1 MRLIDV
7 MTLSSEGLRE
17 RKLRLALNL
26 VGIAVGCMA
35 ITGLV
40 SITQG
45 LSDNVTGQLKI
56 FGPDQLIV
64 APGQILSG
72 QMVASD
78 SFTWM
83 DVNLIKKIGRV
94 EIATPTLAN
103 KLSSFSIK
111 GETYYAETCGFEDL
125 WFRIIENVKPEEGR
139 LLQSGDVETCV
150 VGRELAFPS
159 DGEEPIIRVGDR
171 IKIESLVGGEKKD
184 LNVRVV
190 GILAKTGGIVSDN
203 FDRMLILPIRTA
215 QKFFDAGG
223 EFTSIFIKARSIED
237 VIVVKDEIKEIYGDD
252 ITIVTSESIQGI
264 VTSIISVIQAVL
276 SGIAGISLFV
286 AGVGIVNT
294 MTVSVIERTHEIGI
308 LKAIGSKNSDVLFLF
323 LSEAAIT
330 GLIGG
335 VIGSALG
342 IALAISM
349 GNFIDLSVSASPT
362 LGLYVVGFAVTTS
375 ILAGFYPA
383 LKASKLNPIEAL
395 RHE

>member
-64 APGQILSG
+64 APGQVSGGQIL
-72 QMVASD
+72 AAD
-78 SFTWM
+78 SFTWK

-94 EIATPTLAN
+94 EVATPTLAN

-139 LLQSGDVETCV
+139 LLQRGDVATCV

-159 DGEEPIIRVGDR
+159 DDEEPIIRVGDR
-171 IKIESLVGGEKKD
+171 IKIESLVGGEKKE

-190 GILAKTGGIVSDN
+190 GILAKTGGIVSAN

-215 QKFFDAGG
+215 QQFFDAGG

-237 VIVVKDEIKEIYGDD
+237 VLVVKDEIKEIYGDD
-252 ITIVTSESIQGI
+252 ITIVTSESIQEI

-294 MTVSVIERTHEIGI
+294 MTVSVVERTHEIGI

-335 VIGSALG
+335 VIGSVLG
-342 IALAISM
+342 IVLAISV
-349 GNFIDLSVSASPT
+349 GSFIDLSVSASPA
-362 LGLYVVGFAVTTS
+362 LGLFVVGFAVTTS
-375 ILAGFYPA
+375 VLAGFYPA
-383 LKASKLNPIEAL
+383 LKASKLKPIEAL
-395 RHE
+395 HYE

>member
-1 MRLIDV
+1 
-7 MTLSSEGLRE
+7 
-17 RKLRLALNL
+17 
-26 VGIAVGCMA
+26 
-35 ITGLV
+35 
-40 SITQG
+40 
-45 LSDNVTGQLKI
+45 
-56 FGPDQLIV
+56 
-64 APGQILSG
+64 
-72 QMVASD
+72 
-78 SFTWM
+78 
-83 DVNLIKKIGRV
+83 LIKKIGRV

>member
-375 ILAGFYPA
+375 VLAGFYPA

>member
-1 MRLIDV
+1 MRLIDA
-7 MTLSSEGLRE
+7 MTLSSEGLME
-17 RKLRLALNL
+17 RKFRLALNL

-40 SITQG
+40 SVTQG
-45 LSDNVTGQLKI
+45 LSDSVTAQLQV
-56 FGPDQLIV
+56 FGPDQLVV
-64 APGQILSG
+64 APGQVSSG
-72 QMVASD
+72 QILASD
-78 SFTWM
+78 SFTWK

-94 EIATPTLAN
+94 ELATPTLAN

-111 GETYYAETCGFEDL
+111 GETHYAETSGFEYL
-125 WFRIIENVKPEEGR
+125 WFRIIEKVEPEEGR
-139 LLQSGDVETCV
+139 VLQRGDVAICV
-150 VGRELAFPS
+150 VGHDLAFPY
-159 DGEEPIIRVGDR
+159 DDEEPILRVGDR
-171 IKIESLVGGEKKD
+171 IKIESFVEGEKRE

-190 GILAKTGGIVSDN
+190 GVLAKTGGIVSDS

-215 QKFFDAGG
+215 QQFFDAGG

-237 VIVVKDEIKEIYGDD
+237 VLVVRDEIKEIYGDD
-252 ITIVTSESIQGI
+252 VTVVTSETIQGI
-264 VTSIISVIQAVL
+264 VTSIVGMIQAVL

-335 VIGSALG
+335 VIGSTLG
-342 IALAISM
+342 IALAIFV
-349 GNFIDLSVSASPT
+349 GGFIDISVSVSLP
-362 LGLYVVGFAVTTS
+362 LGLFVVGFAVTTS
-375 ILAGFYPA
+375 ILAGLYPA
-383 LKASKLNPIEAL
+383 LKASKLKPIEAL